1 MAFLMHVRAS
11 IIQHSRAGRTRR
23 LLVTAVLVV
32 VVSMPA
38 VVWASR
44 DQQAPTIGRLAADVN
59 SDEPK
64 VRRAALKALA
74 ALGPEALGPLSLLV
88 ADPERDIRSNAI
100 EAIVAIYVEPPP
112 RERVGSAEEAFG
124 WTRYRVTPWAVPP
137 ALVTNLVRALADDW
151 PSERRDAAYAL
162 GIVLT
167 PPVDQRVADE
177 LTYSLADPAG
187 SVRLAAVRA
196 LGRLQVTRA
205 GDQLIGRIAD
215 PDLPVR
221 LAAIHAVGEIREARA
236 LVALQ
241 QQLDYYRGGT
251 AGRMAFEALARIAH
265 RSSANLFAE
274 ERFSKREAH
283 RRYAYE
289 GIARLGGIPEADA
302 VALERLLTEE
312 REETVAAAMVFA
324 LAAAGRPYMH
334 RLVQALVDDDT
345 ANQALEYLVEVGSA
359 QPSALVPYLQHSDP
373 VVRERVAVVTGFV
386 GDASGEAALSQLTT
400 DGTPAVRRAAEVAL
414 IRRRAAKQAAP
425 PRSRVGWQGVNERLS
440 ARSLAFVLIAQNLL
454 RR

>member
-1 MAFLMHVRAS
+1 MHARS
-11 IIQHSRAGRTRR
+11 LPSTPGRSGRPWR
-23 LLVTAVLVV
+23 LFFSAALVV
-32 VVSMPA
+32 VFAVPA
-38 VVWASR
+38 VAWASR
-44 DQQAPTIGRLAADVN
+44 AQEAPTIARLAADVN
-59 SDEPK
+59 SAEAK

-74 ALGPEALGPLSLLV
+74 ALGPEALEPLSLLV
-88 ADPERDIRSNAI
+88 GDPERDIRSDAI
-100 EAIVAIYVEPPP
+100 AAILAIYVEPPP
-112 RERVGSAEEAFG
+112 RKRVGSAEDAFG
-124 WTRYRVTPWAVPP
+124 WTRYRVTPWQVPP

-205 GDQLIGRIAD
+205 GDQLIGRIVD

-251 AGRMAFEALARIAH
+251 AGRMALEALARIAH

-274 ERFSKREAH
+274 ERFSKSETH

-312 REETVAAAMVFA
+312 RDETVAVAMAFA
-324 LAAAGRPYMH
+324 LAAAGRPYVD

-345 ANQALEYLVEVGSA
+345 ANQALQYLVEVGSA
-359 QPSALVPYLQHSDP
+359 QPSALVPYLQHADP

-386 GDASGEAALSQLTT
+386 GDASAETALSQLTT
-400 DGTPAVRRAAEVAL
+400 DGDPSVRRAAEVAL
-414 IRRRAAKQAAP
+414 IRMRA
-425 PRSRVGWQGVNERLS
+425 SRQP
-440 ARSLAFVLIAQNLL
+440 AR
-454 RR
+454 